1 MTFDTIH
8 HGASRALVLAA
19 CIAVSAS
26 GRPAYAAESIEG
38 CWIIESGQSVIELS
52 VDAGILSGRIVG
64 LESAYY
70 LADEDGPEGALRV
83 DLKNDDPALRSR
95 PLAGM
100 ELVSNLTR
108 RGEEWRG
115 GEIYDPESG
124 NTYSVRLRIDDDGS
138 LNIRGYVGTPLFGRT
153 TRWTP
158 AASDPSTR
166 PMIETALPVMPQGAP
181 PANCTVD
188 DDASE
193 ASA

>member
-1 MTFDTIH
+1 MTFDTISR
-8 HGASRALVLAA
+8 GATRVLVLAA
-19 CIAVSAS
+19 CVAAA
-26 GRPAYAAESIEG
+26 GRPAAAAESIEG

-52 VDAGILSGRIVG
+52 VDTGVLSGRIVG

-70 LADEDGPEGALRV
+70 LAGEDGPEGALRV

-95 PLAGM
+95 PLAGLQ
-100 ELVSNLTR
+100 LVSNLTR
-108 RGEEWRG
+108 RGDEWRG

-158 AASDPSTR
+158 ATSDPSTR
-166 PMIETALPVMPQGAP
+166 PMIETALPVMPKGAP
-181 PANCTVD
+181 PADCTID

-193 ASA
+193 AAA